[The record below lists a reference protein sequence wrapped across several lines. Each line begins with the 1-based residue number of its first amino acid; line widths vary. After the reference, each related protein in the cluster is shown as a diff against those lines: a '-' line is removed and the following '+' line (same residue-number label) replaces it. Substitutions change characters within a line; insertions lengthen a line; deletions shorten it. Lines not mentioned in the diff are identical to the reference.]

1 MIKEQLRMLR
11 RRLLRQCGTSFQ
23 EVDELIQEAFL
34 RLARYEQQQSA
45 PIRDPVGFLIDV
57 AQRVHIDHLR
67 HAAVVDRVLSREA
80 MEVWSTCWT
89 SGDTPEQEI
98 EAHQLLERLV
108 QRFAAA
114 NPQTQQVFLLH
125 RFDGLT
131 YAQIAQV
138 LGVSTATVKRRL
150 AEALL
155 IYDAE
160 LAK

>member
-11 RRLLRQCGTSFQ
+11 RRLLRQCGTSIQ

-34 RLARYEQQQSA
+34 RLVRYERQQSA
-45 PIRDPVGFLIDV
+45 PIRDPVAFLLDV
-57 AQRVHIDHLR
+57 AQRVHIDHVR
-67 HAAVVDRVLSREA
+67 HSAVVDRVLSREA
-80 MEVWSTCWT
+80 LETWSTCWT

-138 LGVSTATVKRRL
+138 LGISAATVKRRL

>member
-1 MIKEQLRMLR
+1 MLR
-11 RRLLRQCGTSFQ
+11 RRLLRQCGTSIP

-34 RLARYEQQQSA
+34 RLVRYEQQQSA
-45 PIRDPVGFLIDV
+45 PIRDRIGFLFDV
-57 AQRVHIDHLR
+57 AQRVHIDHVR
-67 HAAVVDRVLSREA
+67 HAAVVDRVLSREVVEA
-80 MEVWSTCWT
+80 WSTCWT

-98 EAHQLLERLV
+98 EAQQLMERLV